1 MAHVHLQGNITKFTY
16 IVIYEPASNGAYFL
30 GELDKFV
37 HVSPQRFDSV
47 YETCSPDFHFH
58 FRLGRVNFLLG
69 TVNQFLALLG
79 AVRVRNWHVWLGFHD
94 GGLVVVVTTWA
105 TGAECSDVTSETPK
119 GVDGASGAWAMSS

>member
-1 MAHVHLQGNITKFTY
+1 MAHGHLQGNITKFTY

-47 YETCSPDFHFH
+47 YE
-58 FRLGRVNFLLG
+58 
-69 TVNQFLALLG
+69 FLALLG